1 MTLPAWLDNLIP
13 FICFACG
20 IVMGQMMKQKD
31 DDRDV

>member
-1 MTLPAWLDNLIP
+1 MFGELIDKILP
-13 FICFACG
+13 FICFALG